1 MNGKGYLRIRFEDI
15 LESGPQPSA
24 LCSIKPD
31 RQPIKEFEMLNCF
44 AEQIITGT
52 GSSPLDS
59 LVEQLW
65 KSPIESGDIRVV
77 TNARRNNEW
86 RDVERYWVL
95 PSIAHPRMLIPRGSR
110 RVTAAALLSYRA
122 IRPIKTRIGRSG
134 LGWAAACGLP
144 PSLGMLSVQR
154 RSNRSAAQALPLSEI
169 SGRLGAGPIVA
180 AIGIRLGDNRKPT
193 LQLFDQRGGAV
204 GYAKLAWNE
213 PSRGFIETERD
224 TMASLAG
231 GSEHMRVPKLLGEG
245 TWDGYPFL
253 VSTPLPKDVRAV
265 RGHVDPP
272 SPQELFSLCDVHR
285 QGPVSGTAHFT
296 ALGRRL
302 ALMPDNSVQNLRQST
317 NTVYRLLLERN
328 QCVPVSRI
336 WHGDM
341 APWNVARDRSGLLWC
356 WDWETSEADAVAG
369 LDAWHWAVSVR
380 REARGSFSRSDWIAA
395 GALARPYLEAAAI
408 PRSAW
413 PDVAAIYALVVV
425 ERAWN
430 LANVNGDWT
439 SSWLSPENLIA
450 VLDTVSED
458 LA

>member
-1 MNGKGYLRIRFEDI
+1 MDI
-15 LESGPQPSA
+15 LGSGQWPSGLYSTESD
-24 LCSIKPD
+24 L
-31 RQPIKEFEMLNCF
+31 QPIKEFEMLNCF

-65 KSPIESGDIRVV
+65 KSPVGSGDFRVV
-77 TNARRNNEW
+77 TSPRRSNNW

-95 PSIAHPRMLIPRGSR
+95 PSLAHPRMLIPRGNR

-122 IRPIKTRIGRSG
+122 IRPFKTRIGRSG

-144 PSLGMLSVQR
+144 PSLGTLSVQR

-169 SGRLGAGPIVA
+169 SSHFGAAPIAA

-193 LQLFDQRGGAV
+193 LQLFDQRGEAV

-213 PSRGFIETERD
+213 ASRRFIETERD

-231 GSEHMRVPKLLGEG
+231 GSGHMRVPELLGEG
-245 TWDGYPFL
+245 IWDGYPFL
-253 VSTPLPKDVRAV
+253 ISTPLPKDVQAV

-272 SPQELFSLCDVHR
+272 NPQELFSLCDVHR
-285 QGPVSGTAHFT
+285 QGPVSETAHFT

-302 ALMPDNSVQNLRQST
+302 ALLPDNSGLNLRQST
-317 NTVYRLLLERN
+317 NNVHRLLLERN
-328 QCVPVSRI
+328 ECVPVSRI

-341 APWNVARDRSGLLWC
+341 APWNMARDRSGLLWC

-380 REARGSFSRSDWIAA
+380 REARGSFSHSDWLAA
-395 GALARPYLEAAAI
+395 GALASPYLEAAAI

-430 LANVNGDWT
+430 LANVNGGWT
-439 SSWLSPENLIA
+439 SSWLSPENLIS
-450 VLDTVSED
+450 VLDTVTAD